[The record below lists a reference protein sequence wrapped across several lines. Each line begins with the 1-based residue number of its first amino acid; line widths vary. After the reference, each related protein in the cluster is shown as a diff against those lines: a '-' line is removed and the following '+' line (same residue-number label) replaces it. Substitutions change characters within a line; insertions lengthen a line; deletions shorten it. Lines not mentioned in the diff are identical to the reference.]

1 MGIEFEAP
9 SALYT
14 SIIVLFIILI
24 FLYHSR
30 VVRQKKDLFLG
41 LQRDNKLLCKKT
53 SDKTYHFR
61 YLLLIVSVLFSS
73 VALSLP
79 FFYVEKSSDKIKNI
93 SANTLAL
100 SENKQNT
107 RLSKEVV
114 FLVDTS
120 YSMSVTDTRQGVSRL
135 EVAKE
140 VIDELVSRMS
150 GEELALYAF
159 TSEVSRIVPSTYDYL
174 FFRLMNKQLDL
185 NEGDIAGTDL
195 MYTLDYLDS
204 EHYGRFKREAQIV
217 IMFTDGG
224 DTRLEGLEG
233 DRRAQE
239 LNLII
244 SRLKTFK
251 ERGVT
256 FYTIGLGSKKGE
268 VIPGI
273 SHQGKSVRSSLD
285 DELLSKLSYETH
297 GAYYHADA
305 QSTLHLVE
313 KLMEK
318 IQKIEAKKIEA
329 DQAIYQE
336 VQGKGS
342 LEEHFDKR
350 YLHQVFIFIALV
362 ALVIYYFLTKESV

>member
-1 MGIEFEAP
+1 MGVEFEAP
-9 SALYT
+9 SFLYGF
-14 SIIVLFIILI
+14 FIILVLVVA

-30 VVRQKKDLFLG
+30 AIKQKKRLFLG
-41 LQRDNKLLCKKT
+41 RQVENDLLCAKA
-53 SDKTYHFR
+53 SNTYYIR
-61 YLLLIVSVLFSS
+61 YLLLIASFLFSLI
-73 VALSLP
+73 ALSLP
-79 FFYVEKSSDKIKNI
+79 FFYIEKSSDKIQDV
-93 SANTLAL
+93 SANTLSL

-120 YSMSVTDTRQGVSRL
+120 YSMSVKDTRQGVSRL
-135 EVAKE
+135 ELAKE

-185 NEGDIAGTDL
+185 NEGDVAGTDL

-204 EHYGRFKREAQIV
+204 QHYGHFKREAQVV
-217 IMFTDGG
+217 ILFTDGG
-224 DTRLEGLEG
+224 DTRLEGLKGE
-233 DRRAQE
+233 RRAQE
-239 LNLII
+239 LNLIL

-251 ERGVT
+251 DRGVT

-273 SHQGKSVRSSLD
+273 SHQGESVRSSLD
-285 DELLSKLSYETH
+285 DELLSKLSYETQ
-297 GAYYHADA
+297 GTYYHADTY
-305 QSTLHLVE
+305 STLHLVE

-318 IQKIEAKKIEA
+318 VQKIEAKKIEA
-329 DQAIYQE
+329 DQAVYQE

-342 LEEHFDKR
+342 LEEQFDKR
-350 YLHQVFIFIALV
+350 YLHQVFIFFALV
-362 ALVIYYFLTKESV
+362 VLVAYYFLRKESL